1 MKQTDMNE
9 LKTMAKSLF
18 MAVPI
23 EADKHCGHFCQHP
36 FTNQIH
42 GVRLVGEFPEII
54 DYTTEK
60 GFEIFKNQTFEM
72 IDLAKKPFD
81 IIILLNKAYYMTF
94 LKFAE
99 PYLSKEDFSEQLRE
113 CWVQQEYPNR
123 DNNVNH
129 RTLIKWFRNAS
140 NKVLMEKEELSK
152 LKELK
157 SKCEAEELTLYRGV
171 ELDGKPNGLSWT
183 TNKDKAVWF
192 SQRFNS
198 GTSKVYKLVVKNPS
212 NILAYLD
219 NRNEAEVIVD
229 TFKEKGWEEIYE

>member
-1 MKQTDMNE
+1 MQQTNIEE
-9 LKTMAKSLF
+9 LKNIAKILF

-23 EADKHCGHFCQHP
+23 KNSQYGFCQHP
-36 FTNQIH
+36 FTNQVF
-42 GVRLVGEFPEII
+42 GVRLNKDKPELI
-54 DYTTEK
+54 DYSTK
-60 GFEIFKNQTFEM
+60 DGYEIFKKQIFEM

-81 IIILLNKAYYMTF
+81 IIVLLNKAYYMTF

-99 PYLSKEDFSEQLRE
+99 PYLSKKDFSEQLKE

-129 RTLIKWFRNAS
+129 RTLIKWFRNA
-140 NKVLMEKEELSK
+140 NAKALMEKEELSK

-157 SKCEAEELTLYRGV
+157 NKCEVERLTLYRGV
-171 ELDGKPNGLSWT
+171 ELDGKANGLSWT
-183 TNKDKAVWF
+183 TSKDKAVWF
-192 SQRFNS
+192 SKRFKSEN
-198 GTSKVYKLVVKNPS
+198 SKVYKLVVKNPN

-229 TFKEKGWEEIYE
+229 TIKEKGWEEINE